1 MTLLAALTITA
12 APAQAATATANDPAV
27 DVFALTE
34 TTADSGTVGQS
45 LPVTISATNVTANT
59 MASVRLGAVFP
70 MGAVKVVAPLPTAGT
85 CTQLRSGGLPIDI
98 FCDFGALQPG
108 GTLSISLAIQP
119 QIAGPLGIGA
129 VAAGDVGGGSF
140 SVTATQLSIPIAPAP
155 TDVQVSGSASTGS
168 PARGAN
174 FTYTYQVKD
183 GGSQPAFGVT
193 FTDTLPAGLTLVGAS
208 TNTGAPCAL
217 SADTVTCTLGDI
229 AVGAQVNVTIS
240 ATAPTTPMTLTDTGS
255 ASDTNGDTQPS
266 NNSFS
271 VTVQIK

>member
-1 MTLLAALTITA
+1 MALLAALTVTA
-12 APAQAATATANDPAV
+12 VPAQAATATANDPAV
-27 DVFALTE
+27 DVFSLTE

-45 LPVTISATNVTANT
+45 LPMTISATNVTANT

-70 MGAVKVVAPLPTAGT
+70 MGAVKVVAPLPAGVV
-85 CTQLRSGGLPIDI
+85 CNQLRSGGLPIDI

-119 QIAGPLGIGA
+119 QIAGPLELGA
-129 VAAGDVGGGSF
+129 VASGDIGGGVF

-174 FTYTYQVKD
+174 YFYTFQVKD

-193 FTDTLPAGLTLVGAS
+193 FTDNVPAELTLVSAS
-208 TNTGAPCAL
+208 TNTGAPCTLANG
-217 SADTVTCTLGDI
+217 TVTCTLGDI
-229 AVGAQVNVTIS
+229 AVGAQVNVTVNV
-240 ATAPTTPMTLTDTGS
+240 TAPTTPMTLTDTGS
-255 ASDTNGDTQPS
+255 ASDTNGDTQPG
-266 NNSFS
+266 NNAVS